1 METQSG
7 HDCTHDVGRL
17 INTLSHQLKRQI
29 SFPEEE
35 SSLTNIQRLVLN
47 YILFHVLKGDVY
59 QKDIEREFQIR
70 RSTATATL
78 QLLERKGFICR
89 ETAEWDARFKK
100 LIPTEK
106 TEKLREQIISNTQYM
121 ENLLKTGIPEEDLQV
136 CLRVLERMSENLSGN
151 EKQKGK
157 ETVKDE

>member
-1 METQSG
+1 MENQDE
-7 HDCTHDVGRL
+7 HDCTRDVGRL

-47 YILFHVLKGDVY
+47 YILFQVLKREVY
-59 QKDIEREFQIR
+59 QKDIEKEFQIR
-70 RSTATATL
+70 RSTATAIL

-106 TEKLREQIISNTQYM
+106 TEKLREQIISNTRYM
-121 ENLLKTGIPEEDLQV
+121 ENLLKTGIPEEDLEI
-136 CLRVLERMSENLSGN
+136 CLRVLERMSENLSDN
-151 EKQKGK
+151 EKTKGK
-157 ETVKDE
+157 ETIQHE

>member
-1 METQSG
+1 MENQDE

-35 SSLTNIQRLVLN
+35 SSLTNIQRVVLN
-47 YILFHVLKGDVY
+47 YILFQVLKREVY
-59 QKDIEREFQIR
+59 QKDIEKEFQIR
-70 RSTATATL
+70 RSTATAIL

-106 TEKLREQIISNTQYM
+106 TEKLREQIISNTRYM
-121 ENLLKTGIPEEDLQV
+121 ENLLKTGIPEEDLEV
-136 CLRVLERMSENLSGN
+136 CLRVLERMSENLSDN
-151 EKQKGK
+151 EKTKGK
-157 ETVKDE
+157 ETIQYE

>member
-1 METQSG
+1 MENQDE
-7 HDCTHDVGRL
+7 HDCTRDVGRL

-35 SSLTNIQRLVLN
+35 SSLTNIQRVVLN
-47 YILFHVLKGDVY
+47 YILFQVLKREVY
-59 QKDIEREFQIR
+59 QKDIEKEFQIR
-70 RSTATATL
+70 RSTATAIL

-106 TEKLREQIISNTQYM
+106 TEKLREQIISNTRYM
-121 ENLLKTGIPEEDLQV
+121 ENLLKTGIPEEDLEV
-136 CLRVLERMSENLSGN
+136 CLRVLERMSENLSDN
-151 EKQKGK
+151 EKTKGK
-157 ETVKDE
+157 ETIQYE

>member
-1 METQSG
+1 MENQDE
-7 HDCTHDVGRL
+7 HDCTRDVGRL

-35 SSLTNIQRLVLN
+35 SSLTNIQRVVLN
-47 YILFHVLKGDVY
+47 YILFQVLKREVY
-59 QKDIEREFQIR
+59 QKDIEKEFQIR
-70 RSTATATL
+70 RSTATAIL

-106 TEKLREQIISNTQYM
+106 TEKLREQIISNTRYM
-121 ENLLKTGIPEEDLQV
+121 ENLLKTGIPEEDLQI
-136 CLRVLERMSENLSGN
+136 CLRVLERMSENLSDN
-151 EKQKGK
+151 EKIKGK
-157 ETVKDE
+157 ETIQHE